1 MHMECFTHIMKKTT
15 ENILENVSF
24 TRMCIYYLNTRGSE
38 IVATC
43 LCSVTLYLLTLP
55 LDKFM

>member
-1 MHMECFTHIMKKTT
+1 MHMECFTHIKKA
-15 ENILENVSF
+15 NILEIVGF

-43 LCSVTLYLLTLP
+43 LNSVTLYLLTLP
-55 LDKFM
+55 LDKFMQH